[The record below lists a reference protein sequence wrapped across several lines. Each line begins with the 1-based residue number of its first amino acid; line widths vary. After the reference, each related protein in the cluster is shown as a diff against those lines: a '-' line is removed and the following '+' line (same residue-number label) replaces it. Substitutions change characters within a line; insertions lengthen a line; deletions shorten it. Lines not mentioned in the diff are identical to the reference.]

1 MYSFLKLIRLPNL
14 IIIALTQYVMRYFI
28 LKPLLGINRI
38 KLQLADLDFALLVF
52 ATICMAAAGYIIND
66 YFDTK
71 ADRLNKKE
79 VIVGRKITRRVALFL
94 QQVIAALSILIAGY
108 VSYKIGHWQFVFVYF
123 MGGGLLWF
131 YSTSYKYYFLLG
143 SFLIALVVATVPLIV
158 VIYEIPP
165 LNKVYADVLI
175 KSKTNFNYLL
185 YWVGA
190 FSFFSFFSVLIA
202 QFLRDLTS
210 IKGDREIYR
219 RSLPIV
225 IGLKWS
231 KVVIILLTLFLS
243 VSVFGVWYQFL
254 NAPLDNITPWYFGVL
269 IVLPLLLLIYQVY
282 KFSEGDKFRFGLY
295 LMRFAILTGISYA
308 FVVNYILTN
317 NNF

>member
-1 MYSFLKLIRLPNL
+1 MNSFLKLIRLPNL

-28 LKPLLGINRI
+28 IQPILGINKI
-38 KLQLADLDFALLVF
+38 KLQLADIDFALLVL

-94 QQVIAALSILIAGY
+94 QQAIAAISILLAGY
-108 VSYKIGHWQFVFVYF
+108 VSYKIGHWQFVFIFF

-143 SFLIALVVATVPLIV
+143 SFLIALVVATIPFIV

-190 FSFFSFFSVLIA
+190 FSFFSFFAVLIA
-202 QFLRDLTS
+202 QFVRDLIS
-210 IKGDREIYR
+210 IKGDREINR
-219 RSLPIV
+219 KSLPIV

-231 KVVIILLTLFLS
+231 KVVIILLILFLS
-243 VSVFGVWYQFL
+243 GSVFGVWYQFL
-254 NAPLDNITPWYFGVL
+254 NAPLDKITPWYFSVL
-269 IVLPLLLLIYQVY
+269 IILPLMLLAYQVY
-282 KFSEGDKFRFGLY
+282 KFSEGDKIRFGLY
-295 LMRFAILTGISYA
+295 LLRFAILTGISYA
-308 FVVNYILTN
+308 FVVNYIVDKL
-317 NNF
+317 